1 MPSATVMADPLERYP
16 SEISLSVNV
25 FLRLSMIMQIYDA
38 DPMIGGR
45 MRLKDINR
53 MGYLAVMAKLAIF
66 AI

>member
-1 MPSATVMADPLERYP
+1 MADLLERYP

>member
-1 MPSATVMADPLERYP
+1 MADPLERYP